1 MSKKIPLAIVGCG
14 GMGHRHMYGLAE
26 LQESGLSPFELV
38 GACDPNIDNANSLAD
53 QAEERFGK
61 RPQPVA
67 SLEELAKLGDV
78 QAVDICTL
86 PAHHHSVAVEAM
98 ERGWHVLCEKP
109 VGLTARACKLMREA
123 AARTG
128 CILSVAENYRRDPV
142 NRLAK
147 ALLDAGV
154 IGAPR
159 LMIHNTIG
167 GGNRM
172 MITVWRHQKN
182 ASGLLLDVGVHFA
195 DIMEFFLGDAVSIYA
210 QTRLHEKTRLNP
222 MAGRAATGQIHP
234 SPIYERWQREMPAE
248 FEATAED
255 ACYAT
260 ILFKNGAVAQ
270 YTEDHAA
277 RGEGMWKRAIYGS
290 LGSMDLPGDRSGK
303 RLTLHREGQESID
316 DARLLELVP
325 DFHLDEVTAKLF
337 GGERLFEYDLEFP
350 LTDRKL
356 LAVEYWE
363 LGQCIEKGLKPE
375 VDIEQGARSV
385 ALSYAWMESQ
395 QAGRAVTLDEVFEDR
410 LNSYQAEI
418 NESMGI

>member
-1 MSKKIPLAIVGCG
+1 MSNKIPLAIVGCG
-14 GMGHRHMYGLAE
+14 GMGHRHMYGLKE

-53 QAEERFGK
+53 QAEERLGK
-61 RPQPVA
+61 RPHPVS
-67 SLEELAKLGDV
+67 SLEELAALGDV

-98 ERGWHVLCEKP
+98 ERGWHALCEKP
-109 VGLTARACKLMREA
+109 VGLTARACKIMRETA
-123 AARTG
+123 ERTG

-154 IGAPR
+154 IGTPR
-159 LMIHNTIG
+159 LMLHNTIG
-167 GGNRM
+167 GGDSM
-172 MITVWRHQKN
+172 LISVWRHQKN

-195 DIMEFFLGDAVSIYA
+195 DIMEFFLGDAVSVYA
-210 QTRLHEKTRLNP
+210 QTRLHEKIRKNP
-222 MAGRAATGQIHP
+222 MSGDTGNHQI
-234 SPIYERWQREMPAE
+234 SSSQVYARWQKEMPAE

-260 ILFKNGAVAQ
+260 ILFKSGAVAQ

-277 RGEGMWKRAIYGS
+277 RGEGIWKRSIHGS

-303 RLTLHREGQESID
+303 RLTLHRPGQDTID
-316 DARLLELVP
+316 DARLLDLVP
-325 DFHLDEVTAKLF
+325 DFRLDEATATLF
-337 GGERLFEYDLEFP
+337 GGERLFEYNQEFSA
-350 LTDRKL
+350 TDRKL

-363 LGQCIEKGLKPE
+363 LGQCIEKGLAPE
-375 VDIEQGARSV
+375 VDIVQGARSV

-395 QAGRAVTLDEVFEDR
+395 QAGRAVTVDEVFADE
-410 LNSYQAEI
+410 LNGYQAEI

>member
-1 MSKKIPLAIVGCG
+1 MSAKIPLAIIGCG

-26 LQESGLSPFELV
+26 LQASGLSPFELV
-38 GACDPNIDNANSLAD
+38 GACDPNLDNANSLAE
-53 QAEERFGK
+53 QAEERLGT
-61 RPQPVA
+61 RPQAVD
-67 SLEELAKLGDV
+67 SLEALASLGDV

-98 ERGWHVLCEKP
+98 ERGWRALCEKP
-109 VGLTARACKLMREA
+109 VGLTSRACKLMREA
-123 AARTG
+123 SERTG

-147 ALLDAGV
+147 ALLDAGA

-159 LMIHNTIG
+159 LMLHNTIG
-167 GGNRM
+167 GSNRM
-172 MITVWRHQKN
+172 LISVWRHQKN
-182 ASGLLLDVGVHFA
+182 ASGVLLDVGVHFA
-195 DIMEFFLGDAVSIYA
+195 DIMEFFLGDALSVYA

-222 MAGRAATGQIHP
+222 MSGSTGSHQI
-234 SPIYERWQREMPAE
+234 SSSQVYARWQKDMPDE
-248 FEATAED
+248 FEATADD
-255 ACYAT
+255 ASYST

-270 YTEDHAA
+270 YIEDHAA

-290 LGSMDLPGDRSGK
+290 LGSMDLPGDRSGR
-303 RLTLHREGQESID
+303 RLKLHREGEETID

-337 GGERLFEYDLEFP
+337 GGERLFEYQLEFP
-350 LTDRKL
+350 ETDRKL

-363 LGQCIEKGLKPE
+363 LGQCIERGLKPE
-375 VDIEQGARSV
+375 VDIVQGARSV
-385 ALSYAWMESQ
+385 ALAYAWMESQ
-395 QAGRAVTLDEVFEDR
+395 QAGRAVTVDEVYEDQ
-410 LNSYQAEI
+410 LNAYQAEI

>member
-1 MSKKIPLAIVGCG
+1 MSNKIPLAIVGCG
-14 GMGHRHMYGLAE
+14 GMGHRHMYGLKE

-53 QAEERFGK
+53 QAEERLGK
-61 RPQPVA
+61 RPHPVS
-67 SLEELAKLGDV
+67 SLEELAALGDV

-98 ERGWHVLCEKP
+98 ERGWHALCEKP
-109 VGLTARACKLMREA
+109 VGLTARACKIMRETA
-123 AARTG
+123 ERTG

-154 IGAPR
+154 IGTPR
-159 LMIHNTIG
+159 LMLHNTIG
-167 GGNRM
+167 GGDSM
-172 MITVWRHQKN
+172 LISVWRHQKN

-195 DIMEFFLGDAVSIYA
+195 DIMEFFLGDAVSVYA
-210 QTRLHEKTRLNP
+210 QTRLHEKIRKNP
-222 MAGRAATGQIHP
+222 MSGDTGNHQI
-234 SPIYERWQREMPAE
+234 SSSQVYARWQKEMPAE
-248 FEATAED
+248 FKATAED

-260 ILFKNGAVAQ
+260 ILFKSGAVAQ

-277 RGEGMWKRAIYGS
+277 RGEGIWKRSIHGS

-303 RLTLHREGQESID
+303 RLTLHRPGQDAID
-316 DARLLELVP
+316 DARLLDLVP
-325 DFHLDEVTAKLF
+325 YFRLDEATATLF
-337 GGERLFEYDLEFP
+337 GGERLFEYNQEFSA
-350 LTDRKL
+350 TDRKL

-363 LGQCIEKGLKPE
+363 LGQCIEKGLAPE
-375 VDIEQGARSV
+375 VDIVQGARSV

-395 QAGRAVTLDEVFEDR
+395 QAGRAVTVDEVFADE
-410 LNSYQAEI
+410 LNGYQAEI

>member
-1 MSKKIPLAIVGCG
+1 MSATIPLAIIGCG

-26 LQESGLSPFELV
+26 LQASGLSPFELV
-38 GACDPNIDNANSLAD
+38 GACDPNLDNANSLAE
-53 QAEERFGK
+53 QAEERLGT
-61 RPQPVA
+61 RPQAVD
-67 SLEELAKLGDV
+67 SLEALASLGDV

-98 ERGWHVLCEKP
+98 ERGWHALCEKP
-109 VGLTARACKLMREA
+109 VGLTSRACKLMREA
-123 AARTG
+123 SERTG

-147 ALLDAGV
+147 ALLDAGA

-159 LMIHNTIG
+159 LMLHNTIG
-167 GGNRM
+167 GSNRM
-172 MITVWRHQKN
+172 LISVWRHQKN
-182 ASGLLLDVGVHFA
+182 ASGVLLDVGVHFA
-195 DIMEFFLGDAVSIYA
+195 DIMEFFLGDALSVYA

-222 MAGRAATGQIHP
+222 MSGSTGSHQI
-234 SPIYERWQREMPAE
+234 SSSQVYARWQKDMPAE
-248 FEATAED
+248 FEATADD
-255 ACYAT
+255 ASYST

-270 YTEDHAA
+270 YIEDHAA

-290 LGSMDLPGDRSGK
+290 LGSMDLPGDRSGR
-303 RLTLHREGQESID
+303 RLKLHRESEETID

-337 GGERLFEYDLEFP
+337 GGERLFEYQLEFP
-350 LTDRKL
+350 ETDRKL

-363 LGQCIEKGLKPE
+363 LGQCIERGLKPE
-375 VDIEQGARSV
+375 VDIVQGARSV
-385 ALSYAWMESQ
+385 ALAYAWMESQ
-395 QAGRAVTLDEVFEDR
+395 QAGRAVTVDEVYEDQ
-410 LNSYQAEI
+410 LNAYQTEI

>member
-1 MSKKIPLAIVGCG
+1 MSAKIPLAIIGCG

-38 GACDPNIDNANSLAD
+38 GACDPNLDNANSLAD
-53 QAEERFGK
+53 QALERLGT
-61 RPQPVA
+61 RPQAVS

-98 ERGWHVLCEKP
+98 ERGWHALCEKP

-123 AARTG
+123 AERTG

-154 IGAPR
+154 IGTPR
-159 LMIHNTIG
+159 LMLHNTIG
-167 GGNRM
+167 GSNRM
-172 MITVWRHQKN
+172 LISVWRHQKN
-182 ASGLLLDVGVHFA
+182 ASGVLLDVGVHFT
-195 DIMEFFLGDAVSIYA
+195 DIMEFFLGDALSVYA

-222 MAGRAATGQIHP
+222 MSGSTGSHQI
-234 SPIYERWQREMPAE
+234 SSSQVYARWQKDMPAE
-248 FEATAED
+248 FEATADD
-255 ACYAT
+255 ASYST

-270 YTEDHAA
+270 YIEDHAA
-277 RGEGMWKRAIYGS
+277 RGEGMWKRAIYGG
-290 LGSMDLPGDRSGK
+290 LGSMDLPGDRSGRRMK
-303 RLTLHREGQESID
+303 LHREGEESID
-316 DARLLELVP
+316 DARLLDLVP
-325 DFHLDEVTAKLF
+325 DFHLDEATATLF
-337 GGERLFEYDLEFP
+337 GGERLFEYDLEFQ

-356 LAVEYWE
+356 IAVEYWE
-363 LGQCIEKGLKPE
+363 LGQCIEKGRKPE
-375 VDIEQGARSV
+375 VDIVQGARSV
-385 ALSYAWMESQ
+385 ALAYAWMESQ
-395 QAGRAVTLDEVFEDR
+395 QAGRAVTVDEVYEDQ
-410 LNSYQAEI
+410 LNAYQAEI